1 VVDLHLHTTIS
12 DGRLSPAELVDR
24 AVAGGVTV
32 MAVTDHDTTLGTGEV
47 AALAAARGIEA
58 VSGIEITAVE
68 DAKDVHILGYFVR
81 PDDGELALFLT
92 EQRVRRIERLRAI
105 ADRLAGLDMPVDLE
119 PLLAEARL
127 TPGRSLGRPQV
138 ARAMIGAGYVATM
151 AEAFDRWLA
160 HGRPG
165 FVPRMG
171 PSCEAVIEIIHHAGG
186 LASLAHPGRTDIDA
200 RIPAL
205 CRAGLDALEV
215 HHSDHDGPLVERYLL
230 MSLAAGVLVT
240 GGSDFHGDPQQRRSP
255 GSCVLPEPDWHR
267 LKSAAASHA

>member
-1 VVDLHLHTTIS
+1 
-12 DGRLSPAELVDR
+12 
-24 AVAGGVTV
+24 
-32 MAVTDHDTTLGTGEV
+32 MAVTDHDTTLATREV

-68 DAKDVHILGYFVR
+68 EAKDVHILGYFVR
-81 PDDGELALFLT
+81 PDDAELALFLT
-92 EQRVRRIERLRAI
+92 EQRARRIERIREI
-105 ADRLAGLDMPVDLE
+105 THCLAGLDMPIDLE
-119 PLLAEARL
+119 PLLAEAGL
-127 TPGRSLGRPQV
+127 KPGRSLGRPEV
-138 ARAMIGAGYVATM
+138 ARAMIRAGYVVTIS
-151 AEAFDRWLA
+151 EAFDRWLA

-165 FVPRMG
+165 FVPRKG

-215 HHSDHDGPLVERYLL
+215 HHSDHDAPLVERYLV
-230 MSLAAGVLVT
+230 MSVAAGVLVT

-255 GSCVLPEPDWHR
+255 GSRVLPEPDWHR
-267 LKSAAASHA
+267 FKAAASLHA